1 MKAISTKE
9 APAAIGPYS
18 QAIDSGAGLVF
29 VSGQLPIDPATGA
42 FPEGGVA
49 EQARQ
54 SLLNAQAIL
63 RAAGLEL
70 ADVVKTTVF
79 LADMG
84 DFAAM
89 NAVYATFFAEPFPAR
104 SAVAVKTLPKGAL
117 VEIWIGGFLGWVAW
131 GPIGAL
137 IGYLLGKAVDTY
149 IDGSHQLPGGDGW
162 ERQQGQGTY
171 RQQTGQSPYGQ
182 TQSRQNRYTADEQR
196 NSFFVSLLVLS
207 SAVIKADG
215 RTHPAELRTVREFI
229 RTNFGEQ
236 AASQAEQ
243 ILQRLDSQQVN
254 IYSVGGQIAANM
266 NYSQRLQLFQYL
278 VSIATADGDFSAS
291 EKSVLEAIA
300 SAIRLT
306 SSDAASIIA
315 MYYKETDS
323 AYTVLEISP
332 SATDDEV
339 RTAYR
344 RMAMKYHPDRVATLG
359 PDVQKAAE
367 EKFKKIQ
374 EAYAAIKKQRGIQ

>member
-1 MKAISTKE
+1 M
-9 APAAIGPYS
+9 
-18 QAIDSGAGLVF
+18 GAG
-29 VSGQLPIDPATGA
+29 
-42 FPEGGVA
+42 
-49 EQARQ
+49 
-54 SLLNAQAIL
+54 
-63 RAAGLEL
+63 
-70 ADVVKTTVF
+70 K
-79 LADMG
+79 
-84 DFAAM
+84 
-89 NAVYATFFAEPFPAR
+89 
-104 SAVAVKTLPKGAL
+104 
-117 VEIWIGGFLGWVAW
+117 WIGGFLGWVAW

-162 ERQQGQGTY
+162 EQRQSGQGSY
-171 RQQTGQSPYGQ
+171 RQQTGQGPYDRGSS
-182 TQSRQNRYTADEQR
+182 TQSRQGRYTADEQR

-236 AASQAEQ
+236 AAAQAEQ

-254 IYSVGGQIAANM
+254 IYSVGSQIAANM

-278 VSIATADGDFSAS
+278 VSIATSDGDFSAS

-306 SSDAASIIA
+306 STDAASIIA
-315 MYYKETDS
+315 MYYKEADS

-339 RTAYR
+339 RSAYR

-359 PDVQKAAE
+359 PEVQKAAE

>member
-1 MKAISTKE
+1 MSKAK
-9 APAAIGPYS
+9 
-18 QAIDSGAGLVF
+18 
-29 VSGQLPIDPATGA
+29 
-42 FPEGGVA
+42 
-49 EQARQ
+49 
-54 SLLNAQAIL
+54 
-63 RAAGLEL
+63 
-70 ADVVKTTVF
+70 
-79 LADMG
+79 
-84 DFAAM
+84 
-89 NAVYATFFAEPFPAR
+89 
-104 SAVAVKTLPKGAL
+104 
-117 VEIWIGGFLGWVAW
+117 WIGGFLGWVAW

-162 ERQQGQGTY
+162 EQRQSGQGSY
-171 RQQTGQSPYGQ
+171 RQQTGRGPYTQGQS
-182 TQSRQNRYTADEQR
+182 TQSRQGRYTADEQR

-236 AASQAEQ
+236 AAAQAEQ
-243 ILQRLDSQQVN
+243 ILQRLDREQVN
-254 IYSVGGQIAANM
+254 IYSVGSQIAANM

-278 VSIATADGDFSAS
+278 VSIATSDGDFSTS

-306 SSDAASIIA
+306 STDAASIIA
-315 MYYKETDS
+315 MYFKEADS

-339 RTAYR
+339 RSAYR

-359 PDVQKAAE
+359 PEVQKAAE

-374 EAYAAIKKQRGIQ
+374 EAYATIKKQRGIQ

>member
-1 MKAISTKE
+1 MSKAK
-9 APAAIGPYS
+9 
-18 QAIDSGAGLVF
+18 
-29 VSGQLPIDPATGA
+29 
-42 FPEGGVA
+42 
-49 EQARQ
+49 
-54 SLLNAQAIL
+54 
-63 RAAGLEL
+63 
-70 ADVVKTTVF
+70 
-79 LADMG
+79 
-84 DFAAM
+84 
-89 NAVYATFFAEPFPAR
+89 
-104 SAVAVKTLPKGAL
+104 
-117 VEIWIGGFLGWVAW
+117 WIGGFLGWVAW

-162 ERQQGQGTY
+162 EQRQQGQGSY
-171 RQQTGQSPYGQ
+171 RQQTGQRPYSQGQ
-182 TQSRQNRYTADEQR
+182 STQQQSRQGRYTADEQR

-278 VSIATADGDFSAS
+278 VSIATSDGDFSAS

-306 SSDAASIIA
+306 STDAASIIA
-315 MYYKETDS
+315 MYYKEADS

-339 RTAYR
+339 RSAYR

-359 PDVQKAAE
+359 PEVQKAAE

-374 EAYAAIKKQRGIQ
+374 EAYATIKKQRGIQ

>member
-1 MKAISTKE
+1 MSKAK
-9 APAAIGPYS
+9 
-18 QAIDSGAGLVF
+18 
-29 VSGQLPIDPATGA
+29 
-42 FPEGGVA
+42 
-49 EQARQ
+49 
-54 SLLNAQAIL
+54 
-63 RAAGLEL
+63 
-70 ADVVKTTVF
+70 
-79 LADMG
+79 
-84 DFAAM
+84 
-89 NAVYATFFAEPFPAR
+89 
-104 SAVAVKTLPKGAL
+104 
-117 VEIWIGGFLGWVAW
+117 WIGGFLGWVAW

-162 ERQQGQGTY
+162 ERQQEQGSY
-171 RQQTGQSPYGQ
+171 RRQTGQGPYTQ
-182 TQSRQNRYTADEQR
+182 DRSTQSRQGRYTADEQR

-278 VSIATADGDFSAS
+278 VSIATSDGDFSAS

-306 SSDAASIIA
+306 STDAASIIA

-339 RTAYR
+339 RSAYR

-359 PDVQKAAE
+359 PEVQKAAE

-374 EAYAAIKKQRGIQ
+374 EAYAAIKKRRGIQ

>member
-1 MKAISTKE
+1 M
-9 APAAIGPYS
+9 
-18 QAIDSGAGLVF
+18 GAG
-29 VSGQLPIDPATGA
+29 
-42 FPEGGVA
+42 
-49 EQARQ
+49 
-54 SLLNAQAIL
+54 
-63 RAAGLEL
+63 
-70 ADVVKTTVF
+70 K
-79 LADMG
+79 
-84 DFAAM
+84 
-89 NAVYATFFAEPFPAR
+89 
-104 SAVAVKTLPKGAL
+104 
-117 VEIWIGGFLGWVAW
+117 WIGGILGWVAW

-137 IGYLLGKAVDTY
+137 IGYWLGKALDNY
-149 IDGSHQLPGGDGW
+149 IDGSHQLPGGDDW
-162 ERQQGQGTY
+162 ERQS
-171 RQQTGQSPYGQ
+171 RQAGTGQRSQGGYGQ
-182 TQSRQNRYTADEQR
+182 SSQGSYGQRQSTQSRRYTADEQR

-215 RTHPAELRTVREFI
+215 KTHPAELRTVREFI
-229 RTNFGEQ
+229 RTNFGDQ

-278 VSIATADGDFSAS
+278 VSIATSDGDFSAS

-306 SSDAASIIA
+306 STDAASIIA
-315 MYYKETDS
+315 MYYKEADS

-339 RTAYR
+339 RSAYR

-359 PDVQKAAE
+359 PEVQKAAE

>member
-1 MKAISTKE
+1 M
-9 APAAIGPYS
+9 G
-18 QAIDSGAGLVF
+18 SG
-29 VSGQLPIDPATGA
+29 
-42 FPEGGVA
+42 
-49 EQARQ
+49 
-54 SLLNAQAIL
+54 
-63 RAAGLEL
+63 
-70 ADVVKTTVF
+70 K
-79 LADMG
+79 
-84 DFAAM
+84 
-89 NAVYATFFAEPFPAR
+89 
-104 SAVAVKTLPKGAL
+104 
-117 VEIWIGGFLGWVAW
+117 WIGGFLGWVAG

-149 IDGSHQLPGGDGW
+149 IDGSRQLPGGDGW
-162 ERQQGQGTY
+162 ERQSGQGSY
-171 RQQTGQSPYGQ
+171 RQQTGPGSYDQ
-182 TQSRQNRYTADEQR
+182 TRSRQGRYTADEQR

-236 AASQAEQ
+236 AAAQAEQ

-254 IYSVGGQIAANM
+254 IYSVGDQIAANM

-278 VSIATADGDFSAS
+278 VSIATADGEFSVS

-306 SSDAASIIA
+306 STDAASIIA
-315 MYYKETDS
+315 MYYKEADS

-339 RTAYR
+339 RAAYR
-344 RMAMKYHPDRVATLG
+344 CMAMKYHPDRVSTLG
-359 PDVQKAAE
+359 PEVQKAAE

-374 EAYAAIKKQRGIQ
+374 EAYATIKKQRGIQ

>member
-1 MKAISTKE
+1 MGKAK
-9 APAAIGPYS
+9 
-18 QAIDSGAGLVF
+18 
-29 VSGQLPIDPATGA
+29 
-42 FPEGGVA
+42 
-49 EQARQ
+49 
-54 SLLNAQAIL
+54 
-63 RAAGLEL
+63 
-70 ADVVKTTVF
+70 
-79 LADMG
+79 
-84 DFAAM
+84 
-89 NAVYATFFAEPFPAR
+89 
-104 SAVAVKTLPKGAL
+104 
-117 VEIWIGGFLGWVAW
+117 WIGGFLGWVAW

-162 ERQQGQGTY
+162 ERQQEQGSY
-171 RQQTGQSPYGQ
+171 RRQTGQGPYNQGQ
-182 TQSRQNRYTADEQR
+182 STQSRQNRYTADEQR

-278 VSIATADGDFSAS
+278 VSIATSDGDFSAS

-306 SSDAASIIA
+306 STDAASIIA
-315 MYYKETDS
+315 MYFKEADS

-339 RTAYR
+339 RSAYR

-359 PDVQKAAE
+359 PEVQKAAE

>member
-1 MKAISTKE
+1 M
-9 APAAIGPYS
+9 
-18 QAIDSGAGLVF
+18 GAG
-29 VSGQLPIDPATGA
+29 
-42 FPEGGVA
+42 
-49 EQARQ
+49 
-54 SLLNAQAIL
+54 
-63 RAAGLEL
+63 
-70 ADVVKTTVF
+70 K
-79 LADMG
+79 
-84 DFAAM
+84 
-89 NAVYATFFAEPFPAR
+89 
-104 SAVAVKTLPKGAL
+104 
-117 VEIWIGGFLGWVAW
+117 WIGGFLGWVAW

-162 ERQQGQGTY
+162 EQRQSGQGSY
-171 RQQTGQSPYGQ
+171 RQQTGQGPYDRGTS
-182 TQSRQNRYTADEQR
+182 TQSRQGRYTADEQR

-236 AASQAEQ
+236 AAAQAEQ
-243 ILQRLDSQQVN
+243 ILQRLDREQVN

-278 VSIATADGDFSAS
+278 VSIATSDGDFSTS

-306 SSDAASIIA
+306 STDAASIIA
-315 MYYKETDS
+315 MYYKEADS

-339 RTAYR
+339 RSAYR

-359 PDVQKAAE
+359 PEVQKAAE

>member
-1 MKAISTKE
+1 M
-9 APAAIGPYS
+9 
-18 QAIDSGAGLVF
+18 GAG
-29 VSGQLPIDPATGA
+29 
-42 FPEGGVA
+42 
-49 EQARQ
+49 
-54 SLLNAQAIL
+54 
-63 RAAGLEL
+63 
-70 ADVVKTTVF
+70 K
-79 LADMG
+79 
-84 DFAAM
+84 
-89 NAVYATFFAEPFPAR
+89 
-104 SAVAVKTLPKGAL
+104 
-117 VEIWIGGFLGWVAW
+117 WIGGFLGWVAW

-162 ERQQGQGTY
+162 EQRQSRQGSY
-171 RQQTGQSPYGQ
+171 RQQTGQGQ
-182 TQSRQNRYTADEQR
+182 YDRGSSTQSRQGRYTADEQR

-236 AASQAEQ
+236 AAAQAEQ

-306 SSDAASIIA
+306 STDAASIIA
-315 MYYKETDS
+315 MYFKETDS

-339 RTAYR
+339 RSAYR

-359 PDVQKAAE
+359 PEVQKAAE

-374 EAYAAIKKQRGIQ
+374 EAYATIKKQRGIQ

>member
-1 MKAISTKE
+1 MGKAK
-9 APAAIGPYS
+9 
-18 QAIDSGAGLVF
+18 
-29 VSGQLPIDPATGA
+29 
-42 FPEGGVA
+42 
-49 EQARQ
+49 
-54 SLLNAQAIL
+54 
-63 RAAGLEL
+63 
-70 ADVVKTTVF
+70 
-79 LADMG
+79 
-84 DFAAM
+84 
-89 NAVYATFFAEPFPAR
+89 
-104 SAVAVKTLPKGAL
+104 
-117 VEIWIGGFLGWVAW
+117 WIGGFLGWVAW

-162 ERQQGQGTY
+162 EQRQSGQGSY
-171 RQQTGQSPYGQ
+171 RQQTGQGPYDRG
-182 TQSRQNRYTADEQR
+182 TSAQSRQGRYTADEQR

-278 VSIATADGDFSAS
+278 VSIATSDGDFSAS

-300 SAIRLT
+300 SAILLT
-306 SSDAASIIA
+306 STDAASIIA
-315 MYYKETDS
+315 MYYKEADS

-339 RTAYR
+339 RSAYR

-359 PDVQKAAE
+359 PEVQKAAE

>member
-1 MKAISTKE
+1 MSKAK
-9 APAAIGPYS
+9 
-18 QAIDSGAGLVF
+18 
-29 VSGQLPIDPATGA
+29 
-42 FPEGGVA
+42 
-49 EQARQ
+49 
-54 SLLNAQAIL
+54 
-63 RAAGLEL
+63 
-70 ADVVKTTVF
+70 
-79 LADMG
+79 
-84 DFAAM
+84 
-89 NAVYATFFAEPFPAR
+89 
-104 SAVAVKTLPKGAL
+104 
-117 VEIWIGGFLGWVAW
+117 WIGGFLGWVAW

-162 ERQQGQGTY
+162 ERQSGQGSY
-171 RQQTGQSPYGQ
+171 RQQSGQDPYNQGRS
-182 TQSRQNRYTADEQR
+182 TQSRQGRYTADEQR

-215 RTHPAELRTVREFI
+215 KTHPAELRTVREFI
-229 RTNFGEQ
+229 RSNFGEQ
-236 AASQAEQ
+236 AAAQAEQ

-254 IYSVGGQIAANM
+254 IYSVGDQIAANM

-306 SSDAASIIA
+306 STDAASIIA
-315 MYYKETDS
+315 MYYKEADS

-332 SATDDEV
+332 SATDEEV
-339 RTAYR
+339 RSAYR

-374 EAYAAIKKQRGIQ
+374 EAYATIKRQRGIQ

>member
-1 MKAISTKE
+1 MSKAK
-9 APAAIGPYS
+9 
-18 QAIDSGAGLVF
+18 
-29 VSGQLPIDPATGA
+29 
-42 FPEGGVA
+42 
-49 EQARQ
+49 
-54 SLLNAQAIL
+54 
-63 RAAGLEL
+63 
-70 ADVVKTTVF
+70 
-79 LADMG
+79 
-84 DFAAM
+84 
-89 NAVYATFFAEPFPAR
+89 
-104 SAVAVKTLPKGAL
+104 
-117 VEIWIGGFLGWVAW
+117 WIGGFLGWVAW

-162 ERQQGQGTY
+162 EQRQSGQGSY
-171 RQQTGQSPYGQ
+171 RQQTGRGPYTQGQS
-182 TQSRQNRYTADEQR
+182 TQSRQGRYTADEQR

-236 AASQAEQ
+236 AAAQAEQ
-243 ILQRLDSQQVN
+243 ILQRLDREQVN
-254 IYSVGGQIAANM
+254 IYSVGSQIAANM

-278 VSIATADGDFSAS
+278 VSIATSDGDFSTS

-306 SSDAASIIA
+306 STDAASIIA
-315 MYYKETDS
+315 MYFKEADS

-339 RTAYR
+339 RSAYR

-359 PDVQKAAE
+359 PEVQKAAE

>member
-1 MKAISTKE
+1 MSKAK
-9 APAAIGPYS
+9 
-18 QAIDSGAGLVF
+18 
-29 VSGQLPIDPATGA
+29 
-42 FPEGGVA
+42 
-49 EQARQ
+49 
-54 SLLNAQAIL
+54 
-63 RAAGLEL
+63 
-70 ADVVKTTVF
+70 
-79 LADMG
+79 
-84 DFAAM
+84 
-89 NAVYATFFAEPFPAR
+89 
-104 SAVAVKTLPKGAL
+104 
-117 VEIWIGGFLGWVAW
+117 WIGGFLGWVAW

-162 ERQQGQGTY
+162 EQRQSGQGSY
-171 RQQTGQSPYGQ
+171 RQQTGQGQ
-182 TQSRQNRYTADEQR
+182 YDRGQSTQSRQGRYTADEQR

-236 AASQAEQ
+236 AAAQAEQ
-243 ILQRLDSQQVN
+243 ILQRLDREQVN

-278 VSIATADGDFSAS
+278 VSIATSDGDFSAS

-315 MYYKETDS
+315 MYYKEADS

-339 RTAYR
+339 RSAYR

-359 PDVQKAAE
+359 PEVQKAAE

-374 EAYAAIKKQRGIQ
+374 EAYATIKKQRGIQ

>member
-1 MKAISTKE
+1 MGKAK
-9 APAAIGPYS
+9 
-18 QAIDSGAGLVF
+18 
-29 VSGQLPIDPATGA
+29 
-42 FPEGGVA
+42 
-49 EQARQ
+49 
-54 SLLNAQAIL
+54 
-63 RAAGLEL
+63 
-70 ADVVKTTVF
+70 
-79 LADMG
+79 
-84 DFAAM
+84 
-89 NAVYATFFAEPFPAR
+89 
-104 SAVAVKTLPKGAL
+104 
-117 VEIWIGGFLGWVAW
+117 WIGGFLGWVAW

-162 ERQQGQGTY
+162 ERQSEQGSY
-171 RQQTGQSPYGQ
+171 RQQTGPGSYGQ
-182 TQSRQNRYTADEQR
+182 SQSRQNRYTADEQR
-196 NSFFVSLLVLS
+196 NSFFVRLLVLS

-236 AASQAEQ
+236 AAAQAEQ

-266 NYSQRLQLFQYL
+266 NYSQRLQLFQY
-278 VSIATADGDFSAS
+278 S

-306 SSDAASIIA
+306 STDAASIIA
-315 MYYKETDS
+315 MYYKEADS

-339 RTAYR
+339 RSAYR

-359 PDVQKAAE
+359 PEVQKAAE